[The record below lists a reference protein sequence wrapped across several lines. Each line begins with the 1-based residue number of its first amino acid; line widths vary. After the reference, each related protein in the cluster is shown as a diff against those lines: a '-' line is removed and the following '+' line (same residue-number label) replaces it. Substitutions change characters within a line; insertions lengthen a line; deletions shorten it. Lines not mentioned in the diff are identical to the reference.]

1 MSIKEIGRRIK
12 LASRILP
19 TITTR
24 QKQTV
29 LIELAE
35 AILANKISIKS
46 ANEIDLVGAE
56 KKGLSQAMIDRLRL
70 TDERISTMAESV
82 KEVAGLKDPV
92 GEIAENYKRPNGLR
106 VERRRI
112 PLGVIGVIYESR
124 PNVTI
129 EAATLCFFAGNGLL
143 LRGGSEAFHSN
154 MELVRI
160 MKSVL
165 KNHNLEDVVDIVPST
180 DRANVDIMA
189 KMNDELDVIIPR
201 GGEGLIRHIYS
212 VATVPV
218 IAHYKGNCHLFI
230 DETANI
236 EKAIS
241 IVMNG
246 KVQRPGVCNALE
258 TLLVHEKVTDSFLP
272 TMINELLSASVEI
285 RGCEITQKFS
295 DEIKLATD
303 KDYDTEFLDLI
314 LAIKVVDSLDK
325 AINHIHNFTSDHTEA
340 IVSEDQIF
348 INKFIQSLDSSAII
362 VNASTRFNDGG
373 ELGLGAEIGI
383 STTKLHSF
391 GPMGLRELTTTKF
404 VVIGEGQVRS

>member
-1 MSIKEIGRRIK
+1 MRLHEIGQRIK
-12 LASRILP
+12 LASRMLP
-19 TITTR
+19 TISTE

-29 LIELAE
+29 LMELAE
-35 AILANKISIKS
+35 AILTSKESIKS
-46 ANEIDLVGAE
+46 ANEKDLFGAE
-56 KKGLSQAMIDRLRL
+56 KKGLSSAMIDRLRL
-70 TDERISTMAESV
+70 TDERIASMAESV

-92 GEIAENYKRPNGLR
+92 GETTEDYKRPNGLR
-106 VERRRI
+106 VQRRRI

-129 EAATLCFFAGNGLL
+129 EAASLCFFAGNGLL
-143 LRGGSEAFHSN
+143 LRGGSEAFHTN

-165 KNHNLEDVVDIVPST
+165 KKNNLENVVDIVPST
-180 DRANVDIMA
+180 DRTNVDEMA
-189 KMNDELDVIIPR
+189 KMNDVLDVIIPR

-218 IAHYKGNCHLFI
+218 IAHYKGNCHVFV
-230 DETANI
+230 DETADV
-236 EKAIS
+236 EKAIA
-241 IVMNG
+241 IVLNG

-258 TLLVHEKVTDSFLP
+258 TLLVHQKIAEPFLP
-272 TMINELLSASVEI
+272 DMIRELVSAGVEI
-285 RGCEITQKFS
+285 RGCEKTQTYS
-295 DEIKLATD
+295 DIVKSATD
-303 KDYDTEFLDLI
+303 EDYDTEFLDLI
-314 LAIKVVDSLDK
+314 LAIKVVDSLDN
-325 AINHIHNFTSDHTEA
+325 AIIHIQQFSSDHTEV
-340 IVSEDQIF
+340 IVSQNQESVD
-348 INKFIQSLDSSAII
+348 KFVQSLDSSAII

-404 VVIGEGQVRS
+404 VVIGDGQIRE

>member
-340 IVSEDQIF
+340 IVSEDQIS